1 MAYILTFIFIY
12 SCMLSKESLR
22 LLHSLLMIITRFRA
36 IYQHMTYHSIYYQ
49 TNQNGVIIL
58 DLKLKQTHLDEYLGM
73 VDECLLMLSIHITT
87 MIFPDKMTMTSI
99 ESMTMIIESMS
110 HNTWLPNLLTLLSYS
125 CRIDIDYMIFFTN
138 IVIIFNLNIFL
149 IYLTLNVLYVYILIS

>member
-1 MAYILTFIFIY
+1 MFIY

-22 LLHSLLMIITRFRA
+22 LLHSLLMIITRFRV

-58 DLKLKQTHLDEYLGM
+58 DLKLKQTHLDEYSGM
-73 VDECLLMLSIHITT
+73 VDECLLMLSVHITT
-87 MIFPDKMTMTSI
+87 MIFPDKMTMTS
-99 ESMTMIIESMS
+99 IESMS